1 VAAPLVVVI
10 GDALLDVHVDPSEP
24 MRPGGDVPAS
34 IRMVPGGQGANVAVR
49 LARRGVRVRLV
60 CAVGPDAAG
69 RLLREALAADGVD
82 LDEIDAPHSGAT
94 VVLRDASGDRTMLS
108 QRVPVLGHG
117 LDASPVADAGW
128 LAVSGYVLLE
138 RGARIPT
145 SGDSARRVVLGCSV
159 GPRQSADWMAAA
171 RSVGPH
177 LVILNLD
184 EARALAG
191 EASAA
196 PPHLAAVLGDRLG
209 SVAVVT
215 HAGGSAAAV
224 GGDTFEVT
232 APPSAPAVDTT
243 GAGDA
248 FAAMLIAGLLD
259 AAWPPGRGALRRAV
273 LDASTLATAV
283 AGVAGAQGRVAGEH
297 GASLMP

>member
-1 VAAPLVVVI
+1 
-10 GDALLDVHVDPSEP
+10 
-24 MRPGGDVPAS
+24 
-34 IRMVPGGQGANVAVR
+34 VAVR
-49 LARRGVRVRLV
+49 LARRGVRVRLI

-69 RLLREALAADGVD
+69 RVLRHALDADGV
-82 LDEIDAPHSGAT
+82 LLEEVEVPHSGAV

-108 QRVPVLGHG
+108 QRVPVLGRHG
-117 LDASPVADAGW
+117 LDPASVAGAGW
-128 LAVSGYVLLE
+128 LVVSGYVLLE
-138 RGARIPT
+138 AGAAIPT
-145 SGDSARRVVLGCSV
+145 SGGSARRVVLGCSV

-171 RSVGPH
+171 RSVGSH

-215 HAGGSAAAV
+215 HSGGSAAAV

-259 AAWPPGRGALRRAV
+259 AAWPPGRGALRRAM